1 MSDDDRLRRL
11 LSDAVCDIEPADR
24 IDQLRASVHPSPRV
38 VPMARSRSWYAATGI
53 VATAAVIGVIAYLT
67 SVVGDKSPGIGPAG
81 NGGTALPTMT
91 ASDPAGPGDTSRPK
105 LVDLPI
111 YYLGHSPRGDVLY
124 RQDTPVSAGLEPLRA
139 AVTRLMATPFD
150 HDYRLGWSPGWLTSA
165 ELSDGVIRVDLGRAP
180 LARPASMSA
189 RMAYVVVQSAV
200 YTLRAASHSGADVLF
215 VRGGL
220 PVASVLGVP
229 TGHPVAPGGAA
240 DLLSR
245 IDISRPAVDGMH
257 PRGTRLVLTGTDAAP
272 LDRVVVRLVRSGG
285 AGSDK
290 TLRTQTAL
298 SAGAPDASGRYRW
311 RVVVDIAGV
320 SPGSY
325 TVVARNGGHHVDTD
339 TRVVVLRP
347 GR

>member
-11 LSDAVCDIEPADR
+11 LSDAVADIEPADR
-24 IDQLRASVHPSPRV
+24 IDELRASVHPSPRV

-67 SVVGDKSPGIGPAG
+67 SVVGDKSPDLGPAG

-91 ASDPAGPGDTSRPK
+91 ATDTTGPGDTTRTK
-105 LVDLPI
+105 LVALPI
-111 YYLGHSPRGDVLY
+111 FYLGHSPRGDVLY
-124 RQDTPVSAGLEPLRA
+124 RQDTPVSVGLDPLRA

-180 LARPASMSA
+180 LARPANMST

-200 YTLRAASHSGADVLF
+200 YTLRAASHSDADVLF

-229 TGHPVAPGGAA
+229 TGHPVTAGRAA

-245 IDISRPAVDGMH
+245 IDIARPAVDGMH
-257 PRGTRLVLTGTDAAP
+257 PHAGRLVLTGTDAAP
-272 LDRVVVRLVRSGG
+272 LDQIVVRLVRPGG
-285 AGSDK
+285 AGPDK

-298 SAGAPDASGRYRW
+298 SDGAPDASGRYHW
-311 RVVVDIAGV
+311 RIVVDLSGV
-320 SPGSY
+320 APGSY

-339 TRVVVLRP
+339 TRVVVIRP
-347 GR
+347 PR